1 MRTSSFSDLRV
12 TRLNQ
17 RSASS
22 CLGLAERV
30 FGKDSPEF
38 QTVRDFSKEK
48 RAGYIATIRN
58 CVVGFAVY
66 DNRGMDTVQVLAL
79 AVCKPDRREGIGGQL
94 LTRIVHLPRKEVVIN
109 IDGRNIVAQLFLR
122 SQGFRAVTI
131 EQDQFTFKRC
141 KVGVV
146 SAATEVTHSLQ
157 HTGTQQ

>member
-1 MRTSSFSDLRV
+1 MRTSSFSNLRIV
-12 TRLNQ
+12 QLNH
-17 RSASS
+17 RSALT

-38 QTVRDFSKEK
+38 QVVRNFTAEK
-48 RAGYIATIRN
+48 RAGYVATIRG

-94 LTRIVHLPRKEVVIN
+94 LTRIVHLPRKEVVVN

-141 KVGVV
+141 KVGIV
-146 SAATEVTHSLQ
+146 SAATDVKPSLQ
-157 HTGTQQ
+157 HTGVRQ